1 MQTHP
6 CNVRWTTISNAHVP
20 LIFKG
25 RILGI
30 VVLTAVQFIIGGIH
44 VFSGFLL
51 LSASPSAQLPEIYSI
66 YTLAFGLL
74 TLIFTYGI
82 WLGRS
87 WGWNGTVAVSIFV
100 IVANAL
106 ALLNLPSIPGI
117 PKLAAAAEIICSL
130 MVLLYL
136 SQTHVRAKYKIF
148 KWSAR
153 MEPKL
158 TRLCIQTLSI
168 LSSHPFRK

>member
-1 MQTHP
+1 M
-6 CNVRWTTISNAHVP
+6 SSAP
-20 LIFKG
+20 LFPTYKG

-30 VVLTAVQFIIGGIH
+30 VVLAVAQFTIGVIH

-51 LSASPSAQLPEIYSI
+51 LFASPSANFIISAQLPEIYSI

-74 TLIFTYGI
+74 ALIFTYGI

-100 IVANAL
+100 IVADAL

-117 PKLAAAAEIICSL
+117 PKLAASAEIVYSL

-136 SQTHVRAKYKIF
+136 SQTHVRAAYKVS
-148 KWSAR
+148 K
-153 MEPKL
+153 
-158 TRLCIQTLSI
+158 
-168 LSSHPFRK
+168 

>member
-1 MQTHP
+1 MSSAPVFPTY
-6 CNVRWTTISNAHVP
+6 
-20 LIFKG
+20 KG

-30 VVLTAVQFIIGGIH
+30 VVLAAAQFTIGVIH

-51 LSASPSAQLPEIYSI
+51 LFASPSTTFILSAQLPENYSI

-100 IVANAL
+100 IVTDAL
-106 ALLNLPSIPGI
+106 AFLNLPSIPGI
-117 PKLAAAAEIICSL
+117 PKLAASAEIIYSL

-136 SQTHVRAKYKIF
+136 SQTHVRAKYTPSK
-148 KWSAR
+148 
-153 MEPKL
+153 
-158 TRLCIQTLSI
+158 
-168 LSSHPFRK
+168 

>member
-1 MQTHP
+1 
-6 CNVRWTTISNAHVP
+6 
-20 LIFKG
+20 
-25 RILGI
+25 LGI
-30 VVLTAVQFIIGGIH
+30 VVLAVAQFTIGVIH
-44 VFSGFLL
+44 VFSGFLIL
-51 LSASPSAQLPEIYSI
+51 FASPSANFIISAQLPEIYSI

-100 IVANAL
+100 IVADAL
-106 ALLNLPSIPGI
+106 TLLNLPSIPGI
-117 PKLAAAAEIICSL
+117 PKLAAAAEIIYSL

-148 KWSAR
+148 K
-153 MEPKL
+153 
-158 TRLCIQTLSI
+158 
-168 LSSHPFRK
+168 

>member
-1 MQTHP
+1 
-6 CNVRWTTISNAHVP
+6 
-20 LIFKG
+20 
-25 RILGI
+25 LGI
-30 VVLTAVQFIIGGIH
+30 VVLAVAQFTIGVIH

-51 LSASPSAQLPEIYSI
+51 LFASPSANFIISGQLPETYSI

-100 IVANAL
+100 IVADAL
-106 ALLNLPSIPGI
+106 TLLNLPSIPGI
-117 PKLAAAAEIICSL
+117 PKLAAAAEIIYSL

-148 KWSAR
+148 K
-153 MEPKL
+153 
-158 TRLCIQTLSI
+158 
-168 LSSHPFRK
+168 